1 MVIKFIGSGEAAKA
15 ILYYVTDYISKA
27 QLKVHVAYAALE
39 LAVCKLG
46 EYNPADDELTVQAK
60 CVLQK
65 CAHAMISHQ
74 ELSSQQ
80 VMSYLLD
87 FEDHFTS
94 HEFNNLFWT
103 TAEASINSKSPSP
116 ECYSHRPPSN
126 ENQAHVSLS
135 EDNIESENDKPVS
148 LTNFDISLDKTVL
161 EADVDHD
168 EVAISL
174 NDNNQIIA
182 HPSQLTDY
190 KYHSWSLDHL
200 TLWDFCAQTE
210 KVKAAHDQ
218 GESESEIIEIDE
230 VLSCSSRT
238 RPTYKFMMPHDECH
252 THALKICHP
261 HSQHVPVLVGSVPRR
276 DQHEMYPRYCQL
288 MLILFMPWQTV
299 FDLRMPEELWSFA
312 FDKFKST
319 LQRHEFE
326 QIMDNVQLLHECKD
340 SRNDHFGEC
349 PHHPFQ
355 LAPEITAQD
364 VASLDDA
371 IEDID
376 DVEILQHLES
386 IEDCHSEWKNKTNI
400 NSLDCIE
407 HAEVAGLFDINL
419 ADPHHMTMAT
429 HSASAQIERL
439 DENFVDLESTWKENY
454 DHQCQRWKQKTTA
467 CSPDGF
473 DQNQNIFAEEM
484 QVTTSL
490 QALESM
496 LPSIECQSDNS
507 TLVTDADIKSL
518 ARKWMLNPEQRQ
530 AFRIIM
536 EHSLQQHKHP
546 LRMFISGPAG
556 TGKTTVINVIKE
568 LFEQREQSR

>member
-1 MVIKFIGSGEAAKA
+1 CNMVIKFIGSGEAAKA

-135 EDNIESENDKPVS
+135 EDNIESENDKP
-148 LTNFDISLDKTVL
+148 
-161 EADVDHD
+161 
-168 EVAISL
+168 
-174 NDNNQIIA
+174 IIA

-261 HSQHVPVLVGSVPRR
+261 HSQRVPVLVGSVPRR

-288 MLILFMPWQTV
+288 MLILFMPWQ
-299 FDLRMPEELWSFA
+299 
-312 FDKFKST
+312 
-319 LQRHEFE
+319 
-326 QIMDNVQLLHECKD
+326 
-340 SRNDHFGEC
+340 
-349 PHHPFQ
+349 
-355 LAPEITAQD
+355 
-364 VASLDDA
+364 
-371 IEDID
+371 
-376 DVEILQHLES
+376 
-386 IEDCHSEWKNKTNI
+386 
-400 NSLDCIE
+400 
-407 HAEVAGLFDINL
+407 
-419 ADPHHMTMAT
+419 
-429 HSASAQIERL
+429 
-439 DENFVDLESTWKENY
+439 
-454 DHQCQRWKQKTTA
+454 
-467 CSPDGF
+467 
-473 DQNQNIFAEEM
+473 
-484 QVTTSL
+484 
-490 QALESM
+490 
-496 LPSIECQSDNS
+496 
-507 TLVTDADIKSL
+507 
-518 ARKWMLNPEQRQ
+518 
-530 AFRIIM
+530 
-536 EHSLQQHKHP
+536 
-546 LRMFISGPAG
+546 
-556 TGKTTVINVIKE
+556 
-568 LFEQREQSR
+568 